1 MFSCASPCGGALRQ
15 ETFKRTISVQ
25 AERQQDQQHSPDTVD
40 AADIAR
46 AAGLRYVSDHQPGIR
61 REQSGD
67 EFAYIGVDGKSIDN
81 PKVLDRIKG
90 LGIPPAWTDIWISPL
105 ANGHI
110 QATGRDAKGRK
121 QYRYHPHWREVRDE
135 NKYERMIA
143 FAEALPKI
151 RGQVTRDLAR
161 HGLPREKVLATVVA
175 LLDATHIR
183 IGNQEYARENDS
195 YGLTTMQHEHVDV
208 HGNRVHFEFRGK
220 SGKDHSVDVR
230 DRRLAR
236 IVKQCE
242 ELPGHELFQ
251 YLDDDGQR
259 HAIESND
266 VNEYLHRASE
276 DHFTAKDFRT
286 WAGTVVAAGALQA
299 VGAFES
305 QTQAKHNIVEAVK
318 AAAQHLG
325 NTPAICRRCYVH
337 PGVLEAYLSGSLLEP
352 EARNAPVP
360 APPEHGLR
368 PEEASVLALLHRIE
382 AAARQD
388 DGKKQGA
395 A

>member
-1 MFSCASPCGGALRQ
+1 
-15 ETFKRTISVQ
+15 VQ
-25 AERQQDQQHSPDTVD
+25 AERQQDQQHSEDTVD

-46 AAGLRYVSDHQPGIR
+46 AAGLRYVSDHRPGIR

-67 EFAYIGVDGKSIDN
+67 EFVYIGVDGKPIEN
-81 PKVLDRIKG
+81 PKVLERIKG
-90 LGIPPAWTDIWISPL
+90 LGIPPAWTDVWISPL

-135 NKYERMIA
+135 TKYERMIA
-143 FAEALPKI
+143 FAEALPRI
-151 RGQVTRDLAR
+151 RGQVTHDLAK

-266 VNEYLHRASE
+266 VNEYLQQVSE

-299 VGAFES
+299 VAAFEL
-305 QTQAKHNIVEAVK
+305 QTQAKRNVVEAIK
-318 AAAQHLG
+318 EAARQLG

-337 PGVLEAYLSGSLLEP
+337 PGVIEAYLAGSLAELD
-352 EARNAPVP
+352 AQDKTVP

-382 AAARQD
+382 AVAAQQRE
-388 DGKKQGA
+388 GKTQGA

>member
-1 MFSCASPCGGALRQ
+1 
-15 ETFKRTISVQ
+15 VQ

-40 AADIAR
+40 AADVAR
-46 AAGLRYVSDHQPGIR
+46 AAGLRYVSDHRPGIR
-61 REQSGD
+61 REQSSD
-67 EFAYIGVDGKSIDN
+67 EFVYIGVDGRPIEN
-81 PKVLDRIKG
+81 PKVLDRITG
-90 LGIPPAWTDIWISPL
+90 LGIPPAWIDVWISPL

-135 NKYERMIA
+135 TKYEHMIA
-143 FAEALPKI
+143 FAEALPRI
-151 RGQVTRDLAR
+151 RSQVAHDLAK

-183 IGNQEYARENDS
+183 VGNQEYARENDS

-220 SGKDHSVDVR
+220 SGKDQSVDVR

-259 HAIESND
+259 HAVESND
-266 VNEYLHRASE
+266 VNEYLHQASE

-299 VGAFES
+299 VAAFES
-305 QTQAKHNIVEAVK
+305 QTQAKHNVVEAIK
-318 AAAQHLG
+318 EAARQLG

-337 PGVLEAYLSGSLLEP
+337 PGVIEAYLAGSLAELD
-352 EARNAPVP
+352 AQDKTVP

-382 AAARQD
+382 AAARQ
-388 DGKKQGA
+388 GKTQGA

>member
-1 MFSCASPCGGALRQ
+1 
-15 ETFKRTISVQ
+15 VQ
-25 AERQQDQQHSPDTVD
+25 AERQQDQQHSQDTAD
-40 AADIAR
+40 AADVAR

-61 REQSGD
+61 REGSGD
-67 EFAYIGVDGKSIDN
+67 EFVYIGVDGEPIDN
-81 PKVLDRIKG
+81 SKVLDRIKG
-90 LGIPPAWTDIWISPL
+90 LGIPPAWADVWISPL

-135 NKYERMIA
+135 TKYERMIA
-143 FAEALPKI
+143 FAEALPRI
-151 RGQVTRDLAR
+151 RSQVTRDMAR

-266 VNEYLHRASE
+266 VNAYLHQASE

-286 WAGTVVAAGALQA
+286 WAGTVVAARALQA
-299 VGAFES
+299 VAAFES
-305 QTQAKHNIVEAVK
+305 QTQAKRNVVEAIK
-318 AAAQHLG
+318 EAARQLG

-337 PGVLEAYLSGSLLEP
+337 PGVIEAYLAGSLAELD
-352 EARNAPVP
+352 AQDKTVP

-382 AAARQD
+382 AAARQ
-388 DGKKQGA
+388 GKTQGA